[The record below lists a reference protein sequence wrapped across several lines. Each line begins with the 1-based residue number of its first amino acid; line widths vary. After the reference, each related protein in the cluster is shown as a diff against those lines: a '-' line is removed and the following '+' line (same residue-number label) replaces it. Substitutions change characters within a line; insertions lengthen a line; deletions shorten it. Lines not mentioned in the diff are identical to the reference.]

1 MPTLVPIGRFAQRTG
16 LTIKA
21 LRLYDKL
28 GLLRPA
34 LVDFTS
40 GFRYYSQD
48 QVADA
53 ERIRLLRSLDM
64 PLEDIR
70 AFLSAPDPETIRG
83 RLARQRARIETTI
96 AQSRRALSLLAAV
109 EKQWATQ
116 SKESTMTQES
126 KESKSYRCSFCG
138 KGNADV
144 RRLIA
149 GPNGVFICN
158 ECVATC
164 NAILAEEEARV

>member
-1 MPTLVPIGRFAQRTG
+1 MPTLVPIGRFAQKTG
-16 LTIKA
+16 LTIKS

-83 RLARQRARIETTI
+83 RL
-96 AQSRRALSLLAAV
+96 
-109 EKQWATQ
+109 
-116 SKESTMTQES
+116 
-126 KESKSYRCSFCG
+126 
-138 KGNADV
+138 
-144 RRLIA
+144 
-149 GPNGVFICN
+149 
-158 ECVATC
+158 VAC
-164 NAILAEEEARV
+164 QHAILALPVVRSAVVETALRRVG

>member
-70 AFLSAPDPETIRG
+70 AFLSAPLSTKS
-83 RLARQRARIETTI
+83 RLVDAPLRARQET
-96 AQSRRALSLLAAV
+96 
-109 EKQWATQ
+109 K
-116 SKESTMTQES
+116 
-126 KESKSYRCSFCG
+126 
-138 KGNADV
+138 
-144 RRLIA
+144 
-149 GPNGVFICN
+149 
-158 ECVATC
+158 
-164 NAILAEEEARV
+164 

>member
-83 RLARQRARIETTI
+83 CLARQRARIETTI
-96 AQSRRALSLLAAV
+96 AQSRRALSLLEAV

-116 SKESTMTQES
+116 SKERTMTQ
-126 KESKSYRCSFCG
+126 ESKSYRCSFCG